1 MLLTKKK
8 IPFLIG
14 RKIYLRQFLK
24 EDISTKY
31 LNWINSKKNNFYLET
46 GKIPVSFRDLENYYK
61 TNLKSKNSIL
71 FAICDKKNNHI
82 GNCSIS
88 QIDWINRRCSYGR
101 LIGEKNSIKG
111 AGTEALE
118 LMQNYV
124 FKELNLNS
132 MWSGVCEDN
141 IPSKKSNLKAGMIKT
156 GYFKEA
162 FYRSGK
168 YYDVEIFSITKSKYL
183 KNNSEK

>member
-1 MLLTKKK
+1 MLLPNKNL
-8 IPFLIG
+8 PFLIG
-14 RKIYLRQFLK
+14 KKIYLRQFLK
-24 EDISTKY
+24 KDINFKY
-31 LNWINSKKNNFYLET
+31 LNWINSKKNFYLET
-46 GKIPVSFRDLENYYK
+46 GKIPVTFKDLENYYK
-61 TNLKSKNSIL
+61 SNIKSKNSIL

-111 AGTEALE
+111 AGTEALK

-124 FKELNLNS
+124 FQELNLNS
-132 MWSGVCEDN
+132 MWTGVCKDN
-141 IPSKKSNLKAGMIKT
+141 IPSKKSNLKAGMKKT

-183 KNNSEK
+183 RINSEK